1 MSLVGLGRAFNLRYR
16 PSTKFVGFSRPMPP
30 MPIPMG
36 GNFSY
41 TENVKI
47 QNGPSGFWGFMSG
60 LFGGLMGGGMMG
72 GGLNIFSLLN
82 QLGIGKTQQTT
93 SQGTQATDHND
104 PDHQKDLANFK
115 TLYGDKFNIV
125 YENGKFMATTN
136 DKANTWVGDGATF
149 EELNNK
155 LKEYNK
161 GNTQEADGKPTQNN
175 DAKPSENGNDG
186 NSTVTNNN
194 NGNSHNSSS
203 RVSGDS
209 HSSSRSSSTGEA
221 KKALHH
227 VPSGWYRSDTKTGK
241 ENVGLK
247 LSQCKTAEQVAN
259 KVLSSKMDYL
269 SADAKKAITQEII
282 ANNPSIF
289 DNKGNV
295 ISNKWDKLDLPSVD
309 YIKSKYMSGNATKH
323 TNKQSGVTYVSYK
336 DKAGKTHNQNSGINS
351 NKNEKV
357 WKGANNYTVKYTA
370 KGAMYF
376 DANGNRKE
384 AKTFRKYC
392 PNMADA
398 VDKYI
403 NAKTQNNK

>member
-175 DAKPSENGNDG
+175 DE
-186 NSTVTNNN
+186 
-194 NGNSHNSSS
+194 
-203 RVSGDS
+203 R
-209 HSSSRSSSTGEA
+209 R
-221 KKALHH
+221 
-227 VPSGWYRSDTKTGK
+227 
-241 ENVGLK
+241 
-247 LSQCKTAEQVAN
+247 
-259 KVLSSKMDYL
+259 
-269 SADAKKAITQEII
+269 
-282 ANNPSIF
+282 
-289 DNKGNV
+289 
-295 ISNKWDKLDLPSVD
+295 
-309 YIKSKYMSGNATKH
+309 
-323 TNKQSGVTYVSYK
+323 
-336 DKAGKTHNQNSGINS
+336 
-351 NKNEKV
+351 
-357 WKGANNYTVKYTA
+357 
-370 KGAMYF
+370 
-376 DANGNRKE
+376 
-384 AKTFRKYC
+384 
-392 PNMADA
+392 
-398 VDKYI
+398 
-403 NAKTQNNK
+403 